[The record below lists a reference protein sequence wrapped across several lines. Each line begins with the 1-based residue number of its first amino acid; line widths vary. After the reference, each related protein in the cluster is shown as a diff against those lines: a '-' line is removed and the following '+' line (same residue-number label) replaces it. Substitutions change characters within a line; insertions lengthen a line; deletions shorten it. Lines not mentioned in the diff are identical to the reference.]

1 MHFIWPVS
9 HQLSTGLLKKVVQW
23 IIFYLRGRYL
33 KQDLTKT
40 WLMDIEK
47 KIIFGKTK
55 SQKIYDYIS
64 TKLILD
70 LNP

>member
-1 MHFIWPVS
+1 
-9 HQLSTGLLKKVVQW
+9 
-23 IIFYLRGRYL
+23 
-33 KQDLTKT
+33 
-40 WLMDIEK
+40 MDIEK